1 MALSIYIY
9 MRLNLYPW
17 ITKYVLICEH
27 VGLLMTTPGVVGDA
41 NLYSAAAHV
50 HTGVIARW
58 HEASEPFEALIE
70 SIREGRDSL

>member
-1 MALSIYIY
+1 

-17 ITKYVLICEH
+17 IRKYVLICEH
-27 VGLLMTTPGVVGDA
+27 LGLLMMPGAVRRVGDA